1 MLLQCFPRE
10 FPSLGFRE
18 RVPMSDDVLDTLF
31 LQNVYRRLAAHD
43 ASARDELLRRASG
56 RLERLARK
64 MLRGFPGVRRWEG
77 TDDVL
82 QNALMKL
89 VRALEQVQPESS
101 RAFIGLAAEQIRRT
115 LIDLARHYQG
125 AEGQGAHHAS
135 GVLQRDTGQNQPG
148 FDSLD
153 PPEDSGQLDQWCALH
168 DAVERLPTMEREV
181 FSLSF
186 YNGWKQTEIA
196 ELLLVSERTV
206 RRFWQSAC
214 DQLKE
219 ISGVERPLE

>member
-1 MLLQCFPRE
+1 MTDEP
-10 FPSLGFRE
+10 
-18 RVPMSDDVLDTLF
+18 LDTLF
-31 LQNVYRRLAAHD
+31 LQDVYRRLAAHD
-43 ASARDELLRRASG
+43 TSARDDLLQRSSL

-89 VRALEQVQPESS
+89 VRALEEVKPESS
-101 RAFIGLAAEQIRRT
+101 RAFMGLAAEQIRRT

-135 GVLQRDTGQNQPG
+135 GVLQRDPGQSRPG
-148 FDSLD
+148 FDPRDAGEESGVLD
-153 PPEDSGQLDQWCALH
+153 EWCALH
-168 DAVERLPTMEREV
+168 HAVERLPLMEREV

-196 ELLLVSERTV
+196 ELLQVSERTV

-214 DQLKE
+214 DQLRE
-219 ISGVERPLE
+219 LSGVQRPFE